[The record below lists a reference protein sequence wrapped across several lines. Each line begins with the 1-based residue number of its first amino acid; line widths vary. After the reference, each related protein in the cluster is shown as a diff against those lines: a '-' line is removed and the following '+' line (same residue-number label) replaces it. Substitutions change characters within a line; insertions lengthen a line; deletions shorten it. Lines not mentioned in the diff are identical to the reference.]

1 MQHVLFEQGQV
12 GDIFL
17 LFTPSFSF
25 LKRQQDGTQTKTS
38 LTEMEFIVENML
50 FNI

>member
-17 LFTPSFSF
+17 LLTPSFSF

-38 LTEMEFIVENML
+38 LTEMEFIV
-50 FNI
+50 